1 LKPIADQPNPP
12 SGTEVTCDV
21 AAFACLRLTAAELQS
36 LRQNLVLPSGER
48 IPPSFLKHAEDQ
60 TIAALATV
68 ARAISASFP
77 PGVSFTEWG
86 VLGAPRFLGRM
97 AMNVAIA
104 KFNAEGAWG
113 LSPHLIPHR
122 LLHALSGTLSQAFKM
137 QGPNFGVGGGPTGVA
152 ETMRAAAGLLAGNR
166 LPGLWVVMT
175 GCDPETDT
183 ERCKGPDTSLTSALA
198 IALTPPQSRWQ
209 GLRVR
214 TRAAQLPTEPSTA
227 DTVSL
232 ETFQKLLGELDRTR
246 MSGASYV
253 LANGIVLESVES
265 KSRHPLAI
273 GNGANGNGRHD
284 ASHVRIGAGVEK
296 RS

>member
-1 LKPIADQPNPP
+1 LKPIADQPKPP
-12 SGTEVTCDV
+12 SGTEVSCDV

-36 LRQNLVLPSGER
+36 LRQHLVLPSGER

-60 TIAALATV
+60 TIAALAAV
-68 ARAISASFP
+68 GRAISANFP
-77 PGVSFTEWG
+77 PGASFTEWG

-152 ETMRAAAGLLAGNR
+152 ETMRAAAGLLAGDR
-166 LPGLWVVMT
+166 LPGLWVVLT
-175 GCDPETDT
+175 GCNPEPDT
-183 ERCKGPDTSLTSALA
+183 ERCIGPDLSLTNALA
-198 IALTPPQSRWQ
+198 IALTPPRPRWH

-214 TRAAQLPTEPSTA
+214 TRAAQPPVEPASNEP
-227 DTVSL
+227 VSL
-232 ETFQKLLGELDRTR
+232 ETFQDLLTGLDKSHMT
-246 MSGASYV
+246 GGIYV
-253 LANGIVLESVES
+253 LANGIVLESAES
-265 KSRHPLAI
+265 RGRHPLAI

-284 ASHVRIGAGVEK
+284 VSHVWIGAGAEN
-296 RS
+296 RL